1 MYWKYSLGFLIASLT
16 QAAIIAVTEA
26 LGISTLGAKITFG
39 QLIIHILAGQA
50 VGFLLMVIMQGITG
64 IAKTNFWLLGSIYG
78 AIVWVALVSINSAQ
92 GTINAPWTAAYINT
106 MGDPIADL
114 HEDMAAEQKARATY
128 ENLINLTDDPDLA
141 DGLKFLREREVVHFQ
156 RFGETLNHLQGYM
169 NGKKFY

>member
-50 VGFLLMVIMQGITG
+50 VGFLLMVIIQGITG

-92 GTINAPWTAAYINT
+92 GTINAPWTQGPSTI
-106 MGDPIADL
+106 IASL
-114 HEDMAAEQKARATY
+114 LAFVVYGIIATY
-128 ENLINLTDDPDLA
+128 TI
-141 DGLKFLREREVVHFQ
+141 KRYRE
-156 RFGETLNHLQGYM
+156 QGV
-169 NGKKFY
+169 KA